1 MELVSS
7 SPILLKL
14 VMISLLYKRL
24 LILHYLTNVYI
35 YFYVYQSKKKCS
47 FFTQLEVPV
56 ISIKHIVKVAV
67 ESLVLW

>member
-24 LILHYLTNVYI
+24 LILHYLTNIYI
-35 YFYVYQSKKKCS
+35 YFYVYQSKKNSS
-47 FFTQLEVPV
+47 FFTQFEVPV